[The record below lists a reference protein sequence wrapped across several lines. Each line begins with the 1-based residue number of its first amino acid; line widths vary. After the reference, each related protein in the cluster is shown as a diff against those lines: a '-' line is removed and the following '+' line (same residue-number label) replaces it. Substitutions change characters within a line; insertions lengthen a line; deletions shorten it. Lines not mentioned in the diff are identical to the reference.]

1 MTTADF
7 NDALVM
13 AEQRRHHAVRTA
25 VMFIKEGCPNSALAE
40 LIDSVNRC
48 ARLDHRPL
56 DVARVEDRANA
67 LLAAW
72 GNPHPVLRA
81 VA

>member
-1 MTTADF
+1 MNTDV
-7 NDALVM
+7 NDSIVM

-25 VMFIKEGCPNSALAE
+25 IMFINQDCPHAALAE

-56 DVARVEDRANA
+56 DVGRVEARANK
-67 LLAAW
+67 LLAEW
-72 GNPHPVLRA
+72 GNPRPALA
-81 VA
+81 VVA